1 MHSEMM
7 VYIVVFDKTAYA
19 LSEKL
24 FSDVESYIDER
35 MIESIHES
43 EYRREPY
50 GRRLRYMNERERR
63 FEEYE
68 RRFNIREQFF
78 EERECMACE
87 DEIRSMRP
95 DIEEK
100 QSLEIFPM
108 ASAVSSSKKE
118 KSLEDLIGR
127 AAETFSEALIRMI
140 DERGFKDPEVY
151 KKANI
156 SKQHFSKIKNSK
168 DYQPKKSTALAFAV
182 ALKLNLDE
190 TKDLIGKAGYLLT
203 PSSKFDIIVEYFI
216 VHNNYDIFEL
226 NEVLFAFTDQI
237 LGS

>member
-1 MHSEMM
+1 MHH
-7 VYIVVFDKTAYA
+7 A
-19 LSEKL
+19 LPQL
-24 FSDVESYIDER
+24 G
-35 MIESIHES
+35 SIHHQQVHHQDGHDHVHIPIGVGDHLVEGS
-43 EYRREPY
+43 QK
-50 GRRLRYMNERERR
+50 GVLRGDGEHIVDLDHRA
-63 FEEYE
+63 
-68 RRFNIREQFF
+68 IRQ
-78 EERECMACE
+78 
-87 DEIRSMRP
+87 
-95 DIEEK
+95 
-100 QSLEIFPM
+100 
-108 ASAVSSSKKE
+108 
-118 KSLEDLIGR
+118 DLIGR